1 MVTIKELA
9 KLSGYSTTMISRVIN
24 NYPYVD
30 EEKRREILKL
40 VDELN
45 YRPNSI
51 ARNLSIGKT
60 YNIGVI
66 VPSLNRP
73 YFEQIVS
80 GIAEEAFHHNYKV
93 TLLPTNYDRK
103 IELGYLDELSTKLY
117 DGLIITSK
125 INSLKKILDY
135 QQYGPLIFCEY
146 VPNEGV
152 ASVSIDR
159 EKAFMDTM
167 AYFFDHNVKKI
178 GMTTGRNERY
188 SDSTKLLLKLAK
200 KNFKTFD
207 QSDVVRNC
215 RTYEDGY
222 RAGKFF
228 YEENQVEAILT
239 NGDEVSAGI
248 YDFYRGKK
256 LPLIVGQDNLLASKL
271 LNLSTIDYH
280 LTKCGREAFL
290 QFINNR
296 KDKLMIE
303 STFIER

>member
-103 IELGYLDELSTKLY
+103 IELGYLEELSTKLY

-248 YDFYRGKK
+248 YDFYHGKK

-296 KDKLMIE
+296 KDKIMIE

>member
-296 KDKLMIE
+296 KDKIMIE

>member
-80 GIAEEAFHHNYKV
+80 GITEEAFHHNYKV

-103 IELGYLDELSTKLY
+103 IELGYLEELSTKLY

-248 YDFYRGKK
+248 YDFYRDKK

-296 KDKLMIE
+296 KDKIMIE

>member
-80 GIAEEAFHHNYKV
+80 GIAEEGFHHNYKV

-103 IELGYLDELSTKLY
+103 IELGYLEELSTKLY

-200 KNFKTFD
+200 KNFKSFD

-296 KDKLMIE
+296 KDKIMIE

>member
-30 EEKRREILKL
+30 EKKRREILKL

-215 RTYEDGY
+215 RTYED
-222 RAGKFF
+222 
-228 YEENQVEAILT
+228 
-239 NGDEVSAGI
+239 
-248 YDFYRGKK
+248 
-256 LPLIVGQDNLLASKL
+256 
-271 LNLSTIDYH
+271 
-280 LTKCGREAFL
+280 
-290 QFINNR
+290 
-296 KDKLMIE
+296 
-303 STFIER
+303 

>member
-80 GIAEEAFHHNYKV
+80 GITEEAFHHNYKV

-103 IELGYLDELSTKLY
+103 IELGYLEELSTKLY

-296 KDKLMIE
+296 KDKIMIE

>member
-103 IELGYLDELSTKLY
+103 IELGYLEELSTKLY

-188 SDSTKLLLKLAK
+188 SDSTKLLLNLAK
-200 KNFKTFD
+200 KNFKSFD

-296 KDKLMIE
+296 KEKIMIE

>member
-103 IELGYLDELSTKLY
+103 IELGYLEELSTKLY

-188 SDSTKLLLKLAK
+188 SDSTKLLLKLAR

-296 KDKLMIE
+296 KDKIMIE

>member
-40 VDELN
+40 VDKLN

-80 GIAEEAFHHNYKV
+80 GITEEAFHHNYKV

-103 IELGYLDELSTKLY
+103 IELGYLEELSTKLY

-296 KDKLMIE
+296 KDKIMIE

>member
-103 IELGYLDELSTKLY
+103 IELGYLEELSTKLY

-200 KNFKTFD
+200 NNFKTFD

-296 KDKLMIE
+296 KDKIMIE

>member
-103 IELGYLDELSTKLY
+103 IELGYLEELSTKLY

-146 VPNEGV
+146 VQNEGV

-296 KDKLMIE
+296 KDKIMIE

>member
-103 IELGYLDELSTKLY
+103 IELGYLEELSTKLY

-296 KDKLMIE
+296 KDKIMIE

>member
-103 IELGYLDELSTKLY
+103 IELGYLEELSTKLY

-188 SDSTKLLLKLAK
+188 SDTTKLLLKLAK

-296 KDKLMIE
+296 KDKIMIE

>member
-248 YDFYRGKK
+248 YDFYHGKK

-296 KDKLMIE
+296 KDKIMIE